1 MDEFRRDGQVGRSA
15 LRAGMDR
22 KTARK
27 YLALEKPPSELVEPR
42 TSRTLKG
49 PDLAPVAG

>member
-1 MDEFRRDGQVGRSA
+1 MDEFRRDGQVGGAA

-27 YLALEKPPSELVEPR
+27 YLALEKLPTELVKPR
-42 TSRTLKG
+42 TWAHAGG
-49 PDLAPVAG
+49 PLR